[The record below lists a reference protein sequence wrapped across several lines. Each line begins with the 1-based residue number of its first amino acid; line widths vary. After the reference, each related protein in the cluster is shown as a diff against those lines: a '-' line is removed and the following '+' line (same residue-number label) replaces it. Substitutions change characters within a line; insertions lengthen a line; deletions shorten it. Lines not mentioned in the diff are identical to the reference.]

1 MNRIQTYQIYP
12 TIPHSI
18 SFLEVL
24 SRNLWWCWKP
34 DAIELFRRID
44 PRLWE
49 SSGRNPVVLF
59 ANVSQ
64 KRLKEMSEDDSFLA
78 HLHRVESWFEKRV
91 AYPVDVGN
99 TPYKQENAI
108 AYFSMEFGLHESIPL
123 FAGGLGIL
131 AGDHLKAAS
140 SMALPL
146 VGVGL
151 LYRNGYFRQFLDADG
166 WQQET
171 YPETELC
178 QLPVER
184 ARDTTGAEINI
195 SISGPEGLIHA
206 GVWKIRVG
214 RVPLYL
220 LDTNLPENPP
230 EIREITARLY
240 VAETRI
246 RLAQE
251 VLLGI
256 GGLRALAALGIFPKV
271 CHMNEGH
278 SVFSGL
284 ERLAQL
290 RERYN
295 LELETA
301 MEIVPR
307 VTVFTTHTPVAAGH
321 EVFPVDM
328 VKPYISS
335 FQDRLGVTESEIL
348 SWGQPAGAG
357 PNEPFSMLILGL
369 RLSQN
374 CNGVS
379 QLHGKVARRMWAHVW
394 PEVPENEVPIS
405 HVTNGIHI
413 SSWISSEIAILFER
427 HLGPDWYFG
436 SRKPENVNRIAGIYD
451 DELWRA
457 HEMNRANLIRLCREM
472 LVRQY
477 KRRNAP
483 KSVLAQVESVLE
495 QDVLTIAFAR
505 RFATY
510 KRASLLFQDPCRLKA
525 IVNSSTHPVQFIFA
539 GKAHPKDT
547 EGKALIKR
555 IVEFARDPDLRQRI
569 VFIEDYDMR
578 LARHLVQGA
587 DVWLNTPRRPF
598 EACGTSGMKAAANGV
613 LNLSVLD
620 GWWCEG
626 WTQDRGWRIGNDT
639 ECTDSC
645 YGDIEDSQSLYNT
658 LENEVIPCFY
668 DHRIGQR
675 HTDVGGMPIRWIQ
688 MMKESMKMAMQDY
701 CSLRMVGEYEKRFYL
716 PIAQRFQELTENNGA
731 MAKELCI
738 QKDRLCSLWKD
749 IRIDPPAQD
758 RKGPYRVGETF
769 QVTADVQLGQLA
781 PDEVD
786 VELYTGNM
794 RSVDSLDAIHTEPM
808 IVQESYE
815 NGSFRYACSVTCR
828 ISGRYGFTVRITP
841 RGDGMLKFSPGLIT
855 WS

>member
-1 MNRIQTYQIYP
+1 MNHIQTYQIYP

-24 SRNLWWCWKP
+24 FRNLWWCWKP

-49 SSGRNPVVLF
+49 NSSRNPVVFF

-64 KRLKEMSEDDSFLA
+64 NRLEEMANDDSFLA
-78 HLHRVESWFEKRV
+78 HLHRVKSWFQERV
-91 AYPVDVGN
+91 AYSVDAGS
-99 TPYKQENAI
+99 TPYGQEGAI

-140 SMALPL
+140 NMALPL

-171 YPETELC
+171 YPETELY

-184 ARDTTGAEINI
+184 ARDSKGAEINI
-195 SISGPEGLIHA
+195 TVSGPEGRILA
-206 GVWKIRVG
+206 GVWKIQVG
-214 RVPLYL
+214 RIPLYL

-240 VAETRI
+240 TAETQT

-256 GGLRALAALGIFPKV
+256 GGLRALATLGIFPKV

-290 RERYN
+290 REKYN
-295 LELETA
+295 LDLKTA
-301 MEIVPR
+301 LEIVPR
-307 VTVFTTHTPVAAGH
+307 VTIFTTHTPVSAGH

-335 FQDRLGVTESEIL
+335 FQDRLGVTENEIL

-357 PNEPFSMLILGL
+357 PDEPFSMFLLGL
-369 RLSQN
+369 RLAQN

-394 PEVPENEVPIS
+394 PEVPENEIPIS

-413 SSWISSEIAILFER
+413 SSWISSEFAMLFER
-427 HLGPDWYFG
+427 HLGPDWFMG
-436 SRKPENVNRIAGIYD
+436 SRKPENVNRIAEICD

-457 HEMNRANLIRLCREM
+457 HEMNRAHLIRLCREK

-477 KRRNAP
+477 RQRNAP
-483 KSVLAQVESVLE
+483 QSQLAQIESALE

-510 KRASLLFQDPCRLKA
+510 KRASLLFQYPCRLKA
-525 IVNSSTHPVQFIFA
+525 ISQFQYPSAAVYFC
-539 GKAHPKDT
+539 GKGPS
-547 EGKALIKR
+547 
-555 IVEFARDPDLRQRI
+555 QRHRRKGI
-569 VFIEDYDMR
+569 DQ
-578 LARHLVQGA
+578 ARHRVCK
-587 DVWLNTPRRPF
+587 RPGI
-598 EACGTSGMKAAANGV
+598 A
-613 LNLSVLD
+613 
-620 GWWCEG
+620 
-626 WTQDRGWRIGNDT
+626 
-639 ECTDSC
+639 
-645 YGDIEDSQSLYNT
+645 SQN
-658 LENEVIPCFY
+658 
-668 DHRIGQR
+668 
-675 HTDVGGMPIRWIQ
+675 
-688 MMKESMKMAMQDY
+688 
-701 CSLRMVGEYEKRFYL
+701 RFY
-716 PIAQRFQELTENNGA
+716 R
-731 MAKELCI
+731 
-738 QKDRLCSLWKD
+738 RL
-749 IRIDPPAQD
+749 
-758 RKGPYRVGETF
+758 
-769 QVTADVQLGQLA
+769 
-781 PDEVD
+781 
-786 VELYTGNM
+786 
-794 RSVDSLDAIHTEPM
+794 
-808 IVQESYE
+808 
-815 NGSFRYACSVTCR
+815 
-828 ISGRYGFTVRITP
+828 
-841 RGDGMLKFSPGLIT
+841 
-855 WS
+855 

>member
-49 SSGRNPVVLF
+49 GSGRNPIVLF

-64 KRLKEMSEDDSFLA
+64 KRLKELAKDDSFLA
-78 HLHRVESWFEKRV
+78 HLQRVKSWFEKRV
-91 AYPVDVGN
+91 AYSVDAGS
-99 TPYKQENAI
+99 TLYGQEGAI
-108 AYFSMEFGLHESIPL
+108 AYFSMEFGLHESIPF

-140 SMALPL
+140 NMAQPL

-166 WQQET
+166 LQQET
-171 YPETELC
+171 YPETELY

-184 ARDTTGAEINI
+184 ARDPNGAEINI
-195 SISGPEGLIHA
+195 SVSGPEGRIHA

-214 RVPLYL
+214 RIPLYL

-230 EIREITARLY
+230 EIRGITARLY
-240 VAETRI
+240 AAETRI

-256 GGLRALAALGIFPKV
+256 GGLRALAALGIFPRV

-290 RERYN
+290 RERYH
-295 LELETA
+295 LDLKTA
-301 MEIVPR
+301 LEIVPR
-307 VTVFTTHTPVAAGH
+307 VTVFTTHTPVSAGH

-328 VKPYISS
+328 VKPYIGS

-357 PNEPFSMLILGL
+357 PEEPFSMFLLGL
-369 RLSQN
+369 RLAQN

-394 PEVPENEVPIS
+394 PEVPEEEIPIS

-413 SSWISSEIAILFER
+413 SSWISPEIAMLFER
-427 HLGPDWYFG
+427 HLGPDWYMG
-436 SRKPENVNRIAGIYD
+436 SRKPENADRIAEIYD

-457 HEMNRANLIRLCREM
+457 HEMNRSHLIRLCREM

-483 KSVLAQVESVLE
+483 HSILAQVESVME

-525 IVNSSTHPVQFIFA
+525 IVNSSSHPVQFIFA

-555 IVEFARDPDLRQRI
+555 VIEFARDPELRQRI

-639 ECTDSC
+639 ECEDPC
-645 YGDIEDSQSLYNT
+645 YGDVVDSQSLYNI

-668 DHRIGQR
+668 DHRA
-675 HTDVGGMPIRWIQ
+675 GGMPVRWIQ
-688 MMKESMKMAMQDY
+688 MIKESMKMAMQDY
-701 CSLRMVGEYEKRFYL
+701 CSLRMVGEYEEHFYL
-716 PIAQRFQELTENNGA
+716 PVARRFQELTENNGVL
-731 MAKELCI
+731 AKNLSI
-738 QKDRLCSLWKD
+738 QNDRIHGLWKD
-749 IRIDPPAQD
+749 IRIDPPVQD

-769 QVTADVQLGQLA
+769 QVTAGVHLGKLK
-781 PDEVD
+781 PDEID
-786 VELYTGNM
+786 VELYTGHM
-794 RSVDSLDAIHTEPM
+794 RSVDSLDAIQTEPM
-808 IVQESYE
+808 IVQERHE
-815 NGSFRYACSVTCR
+815 NGYFRYACTVTCSV
-828 ISGRYGFTVRITP
+828 SGRYGFTVRITP
-841 RGDGMLKFSPGLIT
+841 RGDQKLKFTPGLIA

>member
-1 MNRIQTYQIYP
+1 
-12 TIPHSI
+12 
-18 SFLEVL
+18 
-24 SRNLWWCWKP
+24 
-34 DAIELFRRID
+34 
-44 PRLWE
+44 
-49 SSGRNPVVLF
+49 
-59 ANVSQ
+59 
-64 KRLKEMSEDDSFLA
+64 
-78 HLHRVESWFEKRV
+78 
-91 AYPVDVGN
+91 
-99 TPYKQENAI
+99 
-108 AYFSMEFGLHESIPL
+108 
-123 FAGGLGIL
+123 
-131 AGDHLKAAS
+131 
-140 SMALPL
+140 
-146 VGVGL
+146 
-151 LYRNGYFRQFLDADG
+151 
-166 WQQET
+166 
-171 YPETELC
+171 
-178 QLPVER
+178 
-184 ARDTTGAEINI
+184 
-195 SISGPEGLIHA
+195 
-206 GVWKIRVG
+206 
-214 RVPLYL
+214 LYL

-240 VAETRI
+240 AAETRI

-256 GGLRALAALGIFPKV
+256 GGLRALAALGLFPRA

-290 RERYN
+290 RERYH
-295 LELETA
+295 LDLKTA

-307 VTVFTTHTPVAAGH
+307 ITVFTTHTPVSAGH

-328 VKPYISS
+328 VKPYIGS

-357 PNEPFSMLILGL
+357 PNEPFSMFLLGL
-369 RLSQN
+369 RLAQN

-394 PEVPENEVPIS
+394 PEVPENEIPIS

-413 SSWISSEIAILFER
+413 SSWISSEIAMLFER
-427 HLGPDWYFG
+427 HLGPDWYMG
-436 SRKPENVNRIAGIYD
+436 SRKPENANRIAEIYD
-451 DELWRA
+451 DELWHA
-457 HEMNRANLIRLCREM
+457 HEMNRGHLIRLCREM
-472 LVRQY
+472 LVLQY

-483 KSVLAQVESVLE
+483 QSVLAQVESVLE

-539 GKAHPKDT
+539 GKAHPKDA

-555 IVEFARDPDLRQRI
+555 VVEFARDPELRHRI

-578 LARHLVQGA
+578 LARYLVQGA

-626 WTQDRGWRIGNDT
+626 WKEDRGWRIGSDT
-639 ECTDSC
+639 ECTDPC
-645 YGDIEDSQSLYNT
+645 YGDVVDSQALYNI

-668 DHRIGQR
+668 DHR
-675 HTDVGGMPIRWIQ
+675 VGGMPVRWTQ
-688 MMKESMKMAMQDY
+688 MIKESMKMAMQDY
-701 CSLRMVGEYEKRFYL
+701 CSLRMVGEYEQRFYL
-716 PIAQRFQELTENNGA
+716 PIARRFQELTENNGVL
-731 MAKELCI
+731 AKNLSI
-738 QKDRLCSLWKD
+738 QNDRIHRLWEDIHIDLPVQDRKGPYRVGIQNERIHALWQD
-749 IRIDPPAQD
+749 IRIDLPVQD

-769 QVTADVQLGQLA
+769 QVSAGVHLGQLR

-786 VELYTGNM
+786 VELYSGHM
-794 RSVDSLDAIHTEPM
+794 RSVDSLEAIHTEPM
-808 IVQESYE
+808 IVQESHE
-815 NGSFRYACSVTCR
+815 NGYFRYACSVICR
-828 ISGRYGFTVRITP
+828 VSGRYGFTVRITP
-841 RGDGMLKFSPGLIT
+841 RGDEKLKFSPGLIA

>member
-12 TIPHSI
+12 TIPHSL

-34 DAIELFRRID
+34 DAIELFRRMD

-49 SSGRNPVVLF
+49 SSGRNPIVLI

-64 KRLKEMSEDDSFLA
+64 NRLKELAKDDSFLA
-78 HLHRVESWFEKRV
+78 HLQRVKSWFEKRV
-91 AYPVDVGN
+91 AYPVDVIN
-99 TPYKQENAI
+99 TPYGQEGAI
-108 AYFSMEFGLHESIPL
+108 AYFSMEFGLHESIPF

-140 SMALPL
+140 NMALPL

-171 YPETELC
+171 YPETELY

-184 ARDTTGAEINI
+184 ARDPNGAEIHI
-195 SISGPEGLIHA
+195 SVSGPEGLIHA

-214 RVPLYL
+214 RIPLYL

-240 VAETRI
+240 AAETRI

-256 GGLRALAALGIFPKV
+256 GGLRALAALDIFPKV

-290 RERYN
+290 RERYH
-295 LELETA
+295 LDLRTA
-301 MEIVPR
+301 LEIVPR
-307 VTVFTTHTPVAAGH
+307 VTVFTTHTPVSAGH

-328 VKPYISS
+328 VKPYIGS

-357 PNEPFSMLILGL
+357 PEEPFSMFLLGL
-369 RLSQN
+369 RLAQN

-379 QLHGKVARRMWAHVW
+379 RLHGQVARRMWAHVW
-394 PEVPENEVPIS
+394 PEVPEEEIPIS
-405 HVTNGIHI
+405 HVTNGIHL
-413 SSWISSEIAILFER
+413 SSWISSEIAMLFER
-427 HLGPDWYFG
+427 HLGPDWYMG
-436 SRKPENVNRIAGIYD
+436 SRKPDNANRIAEIYD

-457 HEMNRANLIRLCREM
+457 HEMNRAHLIRLCREM

-483 KSVLAQVESVLE
+483 QSLLAQVESVLE

-555 IVEFARDPDLRQRI
+555 VIEFARDPELRHRI

-626 WTQDRGWRIGNDT
+626 WTQERGWRIGNDT
-639 ECTDSC
+639 ECEDPC
-645 YGDIEDSQSLYNT
+645 YGDVVDSQSLYNI

-668 DHRIGQR
+668 DHR
-675 HTDVGGMPIRWIQ
+675 TGGMPVRWVQ
-688 MMKESMKMAMQDY
+688 MIKESMKMAMQDY
-701 CSLRMVGEYEKRFYL
+701 CSLRMVGEYEQRFYL
-716 PIAQRFQELTENNGA
+716 PVARRFQELTENSGA
-731 MAKELCI
+731 LAKHLGV
-738 QKDRLCSLWKD
+738 QNDRIHALWKD
-749 IRIDPPAQD
+749 IRIDLPVQD

-769 QVTADVQLGQLA
+769 QVTAVVHLGQLK
-781 PDEVD
+781 PDEVN
-786 VELYTGNM
+786 VELYSGHM
-794 RSVDSLDAIHTEPM
+794 RSVDSLEAIHAEPM
-808 IVQESYE
+808 IVQESLE
-815 NGSFRYACSVTCR
+815 NGYFRYGCPVTCR
-828 ISGRYGFTVRITP
+828 VSGRYGFTVRITP
-841 RGDGMLKFSPGLIT
+841 RGDEKLKFSPGLIA

>member
-24 SRNLWWCWKP
+24 FRNLWWCWKP
-34 DAIELFRRID
+34 DAIDLFRRID

-49 SSGRNPVVLF
+49 SSDRNPVVFF

-64 KRLKEMSEDDSFLA
+64 NRLKELAKDDSFLA
-78 HLHRVESWFEKRV
+78 HLHRVKSWFEKRV
-91 AYPVDVGN
+91 AYSADAGD
-99 TPYKQENAI
+99 TPYGQEGAI

-140 SMALPL
+140 NMALPL

-171 YPETELC
+171 YPETELY

-184 ARDTTGAEINI
+184 ARDSNGAEINI
-195 SISGPEGLIHA
+195 SVSGPDGCIHA
-206 GVWKIRVG
+206 GVWKIKVG
-214 RVPLYL
+214 RIPLYL
-220 LDTNLPENPP
+220 LDANLPENPP
-230 EIREITARLY
+230 EIRGITARLY
-240 VAETRI
+240 TAETQI

-256 GGLRALAALGIFPKV
+256 GGIRALAALGIFPKV

-295 LELETA
+295 LDLKTA

-307 VTVFTTHTPVAAGH
+307 VTVFTTHTPVSAGH

-328 VKPYISS
+328 VKPYICS

-357 PNEPFSMLILGL
+357 PSEPFSMFLLGL
-369 RLSQN
+369 RLAQN

-379 QLHGKVARRMWAHVW
+379 RLHGKVARRMWAHVW
-394 PEVPENEVPIS
+394 PEVPEEEIPIS

-413 SSWISSEIAILFER
+413 SSWISPEFAMLFER
-427 HLGPDWYFG
+427 HLGPDWFMG
-436 SRKPENVNRIAGIYD
+436 SRKTENINRIAEISD

-457 HEMNRANLIRLCREM
+457 HDMNRAHLIRLCREK

-477 KRRNAP
+477 MQRNA
-483 KSVLAQVESVLE
+483 SQSLLTQIESTLE

-555 IVEFARDPDLRQRI
+555 VIEFARDPELRHRI

-578 LARHLVQGA
+578 FARHLVQGA

-613 LNLSVLD
+613 LNLSIMD

-626 WTQDRGWRIGNDT
+626 WTQDRGWRIGSDS
-639 ECTDSC
+639 ECADPC
-645 YGDIEDSQSLYNT
+645 FGDVIDSQSLYNI

-668 DHRIGQR
+668 DHRVGR
-675 HTDVGGMPIRWIQ
+675 RNSDTGGMPNRWIQ

-716 PIAQRFQELTENNGA
+716 PIAKRFQELTENNGVL
-731 MAKELCI
+731 AKKLSI
-738 QKDRLCSLWKD
+738 QNDRIHGLWKD
-749 IRIDPPAQD
+749 IRIDMPVQD
-758 RKGPYRVGETF
+758 RKGPYRIGDTF
-769 QVTADVQLGQLA
+769 QVTADIQLGQLR
-781 PDEVD
+781 PEEVD
-786 VELYTGNM
+786 VELYTGNL
-794 RSVDSLDAIHTEPM
+794 RSMDSLETIHTEPM
-808 IVQESYE
+808 VVQESR
-815 NGSFRYACSVTCR
+815 GDGCFRYACSMTCSE
-828 ISGRYGFTVRITP
+828 SGRYGFMVRITP
-841 RGDGMLKFSPGLIT
+841 RGDEKLKFSPGLIT

>member
-18 SFLEVL
+18 SFLEIL

-34 DAIELFRRID
+34 DAIDLFRRID
-44 PRLWE
+44 PKLWE
-49 SSGRNPVVLF
+49 SSGRNPIVLF

-64 KRLKEMSEDDSFLA
+64 KRLKELAKDDSFLA
-78 HLHRVESWFEKRV
+78 HLHRVKSWFEKRV
-91 AYPVDVGN
+91 AYSVDAGS
-99 TPYKQENAI
+99 TPYGQEGAI
-108 AYFSMEFGLHESIPL
+108 AYFSMEFGLHESIPF

-140 SMALPL
+140 NMALPL

-166 WQQET
+166 LQQET
-171 YPETELC
+171 YPETELY

-184 ARDTTGAEINI
+184 ARDPNGAEINI
-195 SISGPEGLIHA
+195 SVSGPEGRIHA
-206 GVWKIRVG
+206 GVWRIRVG
-214 RVPLYL
+214 RIPLYL

-230 EIREITARLY
+230 EIRGITARLY
-240 VAETRI
+240 AAETRI

-256 GGLRALAALGIFPKV
+256 GGLRALAALGIFPRV

-290 RERYN
+290 RERYH
-295 LELETA
+295 LDLKTA
-301 MEIVPR
+301 LEIVPR
-307 VTVFTTHTPVAAGH
+307 VTVFTTHTPVSAGH

-348 SWGQPAGAG
+348 SWGQPACAG
-357 PNEPFSMLILGL
+357 PEEPFSMFLLGL
-369 RLSQN
+369 RLAQN

-394 PEVPENEVPIS
+394 PEVPEEEIPIS

-413 SSWISSEIAILFER
+413 SSWISPEIAMLFER
-427 HLGPDWYFG
+427 HLGPDWYMG
-436 SRKPENVNRIAGIYD
+436 SRKSENADRIAEIYD

-457 HEMNRANLIRLCREM
+457 HEMNRGHLIRLCREM
-472 LVRQY
+472 LARQY
-477 KRRNAP
+477 QRRNAP
-483 KSVLAQVESVLE
+483 QSVLTQVESVLE

-555 IVEFARDPDLRQRI
+555 VIEFAREPELRQRI

-626 WTQDRGWRIGNDT
+626 WTEDRGWRIGSDT
-639 ECTDSC
+639 ECADPN
-645 YGDIEDSQSLYNT
+645 YGDVVDSQSLYNI

-668 DHRIGQR
+668 DHRA
-675 HTDVGGMPIRWIQ
+675 GGMPARWIR
-688 MMKESMKMAMQDY
+688 MIKESMKMAMQDY
-701 CSLRMVGEYEKRFYL
+701 CSLRMVGEYEQRFYL
-716 PIAQRFQELTENNGA
+716 PIARRFQELTENNGA
-731 MAKELCI
+731 LAKNLSI
-738 QKDRLCSLWKD
+738 QNDRIHALWKD
-749 IRIDPPAQD
+749 IRIDLPVQD

-769 QVTADVQLGQLA
+769 HVTAGVHLGQLR

-786 VELYTGNM
+786 VELYTGHM

-808 IVQESYE
+808 IIHESLE
-815 NGSFRYACSVTCR
+815 KGFFRYACSVTCSV
-828 ISGRYGFTVRITP
+828 SGRYGFTVRITP
-841 RGDGMLKFSPGLIT
+841 HGDEKLKFTPGLIS